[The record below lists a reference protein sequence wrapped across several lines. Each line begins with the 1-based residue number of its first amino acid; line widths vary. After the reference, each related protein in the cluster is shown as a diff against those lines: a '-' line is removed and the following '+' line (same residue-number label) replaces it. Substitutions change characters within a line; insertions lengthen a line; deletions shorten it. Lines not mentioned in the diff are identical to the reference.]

1 MPNKKETDAEYW
13 KSRRARLRTPALPPH
28 TDPAVLPSEDPAE
41 YNGLAAAYYNRFK
54 PTRPEERAYVDDI
67 IYCEWML
74 RRLARTES
82 ELNTYIHNNCFHTH
96 PDFALG
102 QPAAEKPKAFNALQW
117 RFVSTRKALR
127 EAFAALRDLRAH
139 PVRDSVLP
147 PAGVD

>member
-1 MPNKKETDAEYW
+1 
-13 KSRRARLRTPALPPH
+13 
-28 TDPAVLPSEDPAE
+28 
-41 YNGLAAAYYNRFK
+41 
-54 PTRPEERAYVDDI
+54 
-67 IYCEWML
+67 ML

-82 ELNTYIHNNCFHTH
+82 ELNTYVHNNCHHTH

-147 PAGVD
+147 PADVD